1 MEQVPKI
8 VQQRLRSAARPGAHP
23 DANMLSAFS
32 EKLLGEGDRTQV
44 LGHLAE
50 CAVCRE
56 TVALANAA
64 KGEAP
69 EASAV
74 PAARPGW
81 LTWPALRWGAL
92 AACVVVVGT
101 AVTLHYEW
109 RPEERPH
116 AAAEISAPAA
126 SPPTVLLESRD
137 AGELHEKLAAKI
149 PPTLPYQSERDR
161 AMAGKL
167 AREPGATNG
176 RTDDYAVMD
185 RLQAGRAGA
194 NAPAA
199 DQVTRNALAN
209 SISVTAGAA
218 NVRQKAGAAGSAPAP
233 VPATAPLSPPGAK
246 TAGAE
251 EAKQRDDVSKVGPVT
266 ETVTVEAEAPQMATE
281 SASVKPVDKSA
292 VNKSVKDKEA
302 NQAQK
307 APARMVGGM
316 GLADRKADMARAET
330 TTAETTTPLTTTAE
344 TVSVQSKKS
353 MSRAGA
359 SAAPRWTLS
368 PEGGLQR
375 SIDSGRTW
383 QTVPLAQGVVFRA
396 LAANDADI
404 WAGGNAG
411 VLYHSSDAGQHWT
424 QITPR
429 AGGRLLAGDIIAVEF
444 ADPQHGKVTTSNH
457 ESWITSDGGQS
468 WRVE

>member
-1 MEQVPKI
+1 
-8 VQQRLRSAARPGAHP
+8 
-23 DANMLSAFS
+23 
-32 EKLLGEGDRTQV
+32 
-44 LGHLAE
+44 
-50 CAVCRE
+50 
-56 TVALANAA
+56 
-64 KGEAP
+64 
-69 EASAV
+69 V

-281 SASVKPVDKSA
+281 SPSVKPVDKSA

-330 TTAETTTPLTTTAE
+330 TTPEPARH
-344 TVSVQSKKS
+344 
-353 MSRAGA
+353 RAGLC
-359 SAAPRWTLS
+359 R
-368 PEGGLQR
+368 
-375 SIDSGRTW
+375 
-383 QTVPLAQGVVFRA
+383 
-396 LAANDADI
+396 
-404 WAGGNAG
+404 
-411 VLYHSSDAGQHWT
+411 
-424 QITPR
+424 PR
-429 AGGRLLAGDIIAVEF
+429 AGCSAPSIPAGPGRRCRWLKASCSVRSRRMTPTSGPEAMQAFFITLPMRASTGLKSRRGRGAGSWPATSSPSNLLIRSMA
-444 ADPQHGKVTTSNH
+444 
-457 ESWITSDGGQS
+457 
-468 WRVE
+468 R